1 MYRSIYPRLEGNGIT
16 TFPTFNIIIDCRAS
30 HDLDCPFLLVE
41 RTARIS
47 NRSRGIR
54 SRKVTVMEVELVTI
68 MPRASLR
75 PPWLI
80 KAHKLRLR
88 GKRVTRIWRRSR
100 TDVPEG
106 ARATWKEKKKE
117 RKMLN
122 GTPFYVRYEIHS
134 SNFHRVFH
142 SSFTILSP
150 PS

>member
-106 ARATWKEKKKE
+106 ARATWKEKKKK
-117 RKMLN
+117 RKKNVKWYTLLR
-122 GTPFYVRYEIHS
+122 TVRGL
-134 SNFHRVFH
+134 NFHRVFH

>member
-88 GKRVTRIWRRSR
+88 GKRVNRREYGDVAGR
-100 TDVPEG
+100 TCRRVLVQLG
-106 ARATWKEKKKE
+106 RKKKK
-117 RKMLN
+117 RKKNVKWYTLLRTIR
-122 GTPFYVRYEIHS
+122 GL
-134 SNFHRVFH
+134 NFHRVFH

>member
-1 MYRSIYPRLEGNGIT
+1 MYRSIYLCLEGNGIT

-106 ARATWKEKKKE
+106 ARATWKEKKKKE

-122 GTPFYVRYEIHS
+122 GTPFYVRYE
-134 SNFHRVFH
+134 V
-142 SSFTILSP
+142 
-150 PS
+150 